1 MIGMDDSKSN
11 RDIVEMIKKISLAI
25 KKKNVDDL
33 RAIALELQRWEP
45 PEGWSELDVRT
56 KVFVEHVLVG
66 LARIQF
72 GLEVLDKGADE
83 LTEIRQEMEN
93 KEMYD
98 AILDSFDEE
107 DYADYKRSSLDKW
120 VSAKD
125 LADGKRQKFTCERC
139 GILKGR
145 SAPGVSNY
153 KEVDGHKICGWCY
166 RGFKHWMERV
176 KDCKA
181 PDFQQRPSRKNKK
194 SKNLKEYWDKREA
207 YRDEIF
213 RKLEE
218 MKRHQDHKYVDEAEW
233 WLDNRYRTDKQHY
246 DKKDLADDEK
256 EDLK

>member
-1 MIGMDDSKSN
+1 MIRKLPDDSDRN
-11 RDIVEMIKKISLAI
+11 YDIVLMIKNIALAI

-83 LTEIRQEMEN
+83 LTEIRQEMEK

-120 VSAKD
+120 VSTKD
-125 LADGKRQKFTCERC
+125 IAGGKRQKFTCE
-139 GILKGR
+139 
-145 SAPGVSNY
+145 
-153 KEVDGHKICGWCY
+153 
-166 RGFKHWMERV
+166 
-176 KDCKA
+176 
-181 PDFQQRPSRKNKK
+181 
-194 SKNLKEYWDKREA
+194 
-207 YRDEIF
+207 
-213 RKLEE
+213 
-218 MKRHQDHKYVDEAEW
+218 
-233 WLDNRYRTDKQHY
+233 
-246 DKKDLADDEK
+246 
-256 EDLK
+256 